1 MEKDEFATRK
11 QALALKELGFNE
23 HCLATWEKDIKYP
36 QRWDW
41 DFELRNSTNQE
52 DEVECTAPLKQQV
65 FRWFREKYKI
75 QGYIYSSTVRGNTE
89 GTKQFTGYVWN
100 INGIDKPFISTDAR
114 DELHDTYDEAE
125 DACIDKL
132 IEIFKQQTNDKD

>member
-1 MEKDEFATRK
+1 MEKDEFVTRK
-11 QALALKELGFNE
+11 QALALKELGFDE

-65 FRWFREKYKI
+65 FKWFREKYDLHHVI
-75 QGYIYSSTVRGNTE
+75 IWDSETNNFDAGLFGELVIPFLEEDTI
-89 GTKQFTGYVWN
+89 FT
-100 INGIDKPFISTDAR
+100 
-114 DELHDTYDEAE
+114 TYEEAE
-125 DACIDKL
+125 NACIDKL
-132 IEIFKQQTNDKD
+132 IELAKQH

>member
-1 MEKDEFATRK
+1 MEKDEFVTRK
-11 QALALKELGFNE
+11 QALALKELGFDE

-65 FRWFREKYKI
+65 FRWFREKYDLHHI
-75 QGYIYSSTVRGNTE
+75 VIWDSDTNNFDAGLFGELV
-89 GTKQFTGYVWN
+89 V
-100 INGIDKPFISTDAR
+100 PF
-114 DELHDTYDEAE
+114 LKDTIFPTYEEAE
-125 DACIDKL
+125 NACIDKL
-132 IEIFKQQTNDKD
+132 IEISKQQDNG